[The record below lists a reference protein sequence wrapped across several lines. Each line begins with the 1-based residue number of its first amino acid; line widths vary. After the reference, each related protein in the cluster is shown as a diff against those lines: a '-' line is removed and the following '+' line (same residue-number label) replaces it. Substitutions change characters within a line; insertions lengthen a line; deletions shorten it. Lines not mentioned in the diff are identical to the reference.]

1 MTQDHKTQNSK
12 PGPEGIIGFMKGF
25 LATQPHNFCFGCIA
39 PLGCTDAP
47 RSDAAAICCKNC
59 GSGAGGAAY
68 PVQSVRSL
76 QRIACWLCAKKTR
89 SKILAKPIPNT
100 TKLHGELHGVKG
112 VKNSNWCGQRKLLDE
127 QRTPQLNMLQTCL
140 GTGGR

>member
-89 SKILAKPIPNT
+89 SKYLRNQSQTQRNYMVNYMVSRVLRIQTGAGSGNSLMSS
-100 TKLHGELHGVKG
+100 ELH
-112 VKNSNWCGQRKLLDE
+112 S
-127 QRTPQLNMLQTCL
+127 
-140 GTGGR
+140 